1 MDDIDFSYDGNDEE
15 AKRIATEP
23 KKPKLIK
30 ASIKKKI
37 ELKPIDLPQQPVQI
51 TADPTPT
58 SLSEPVTENT
68 LSTIK
73 DTKLSTE
80 AVVKIPQKSEKA
92 SEINAPLLVV
102 AAVAAA
108 ASVSIAASALKGKTN
123 LKRKN
128 KAKSDNK
135 RNNKK
140 DNRSEEEKKKE
151 EQKACDSKSD
161 KVQQLIDEVNSI
173 INNVSVS
180 SKSDSNKSFLDK
192 VKALNLEIVLLNKQM
207 KKIEEKITKRK
218 KVSK

>member
-108 ASVSIAASALKGKTN
+108 ASVSVAASALKGKAN
-123 LKRKN
+123 LKKN
-128 KAKSDNK
+128 NKTKSDNK
-135 RNNKK
+135 KPDNKSK
-140 DNRSEEEKKKE
+140 EEKKKE

-173 INNVSVS
+173 INNVSIS
-180 SKSDSNKSFLDK
+180 SKSNSNKSFLDK

>member
-15 AKRIATEP
+15 AKRIASEP

-30 ASIKKKI
+30 APIKKKT
-37 ELKPIDLPQQPVQI
+37 ELIKPIDLPQQPVQI
-51 TADPTPT
+51 TADPTST
-58 SLSEPVTENT
+58 SLSESVTENT
-68 LSTIK
+68 LSAIK

-108 ASVSIAASALKGKTN
+108 ASVSVAASALKGKTN
-123 LKRKN
+123 LKKN
-128 KAKSDNK
+128 NKTKSDNK
-135 RNNKK
+135 KPDNKSK
-140 DNRSEEEKKKE
+140 EEKKKE

-173 INNVSVS
+173 INNVSIS
-180 SKSDSNKSFLDK
+180 SKSNSNKSFLEK
-192 VKALNLEIVLLNKQM
+192 VKALNLEIVLLNKQI

>member
-108 ASVSIAASALKGKTN
+108 ASVSVAASALKGKTN
-123 LKRKN
+123 LKKN
-128 KAKSDNK
+128 NKTKSDNK
-135 RNNKK
+135 KPDNKSK
-140 DNRSEEEKKKE
+140 EEKKKE

-173 INNVSVS
+173 INNVSIS
-180 SKSDSNKSFLDK
+180 SKSNSNKSFLDK